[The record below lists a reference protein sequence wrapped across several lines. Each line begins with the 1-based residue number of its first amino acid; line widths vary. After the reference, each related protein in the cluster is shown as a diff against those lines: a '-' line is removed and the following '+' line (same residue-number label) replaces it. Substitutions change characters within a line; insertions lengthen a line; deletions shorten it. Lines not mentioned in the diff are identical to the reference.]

1 MSSSAPSAAPD
12 ATRGAAAA
20 GGATAVEAVLHQL
33 QQLQETHA
41 RLQARHA
48 ALEAEVEAAPA
59 RRRDANAPADFS
71 APGTDSK
78 VLAPA
83 L

>member
-1 MSSSAPSAAPD
+1 MG
-12 ATRGAAAA
+12 R
-20 GGATAVEAVLHQL
+20 EEFIQ
-33 QQLQETHA
+33 

>member
-1 MSSSAPSAAPD
+1 M
-12 ATRGAAAA
+12 
-20 GGATAVEAVLHQL
+20 
-33 QQLQETHA
+33 
-41 RLQARHA
+41 QARHA

-59 RRRDANAPADFS
+59 HRRDANAPADFS